1 MPKTDVEL
9 VRESWSW
16 VKPADGDWTGVG
28 VLFYDT
34 LFEAHPELTQT
45 IFKNT
50 DKKEQALRLMPMI
63 DAAVGILDSPDKL
76 VPVLR
81 QLGERHAGY
90 GVEDCH
96 YAPVGSALLATLKAG
111 LGDKLTADHAA
122 AWARIY
128 GVIETEMKAGAKSPE
143 GQKKWAE
150 YQKRRAAKQARA
162 APQQQGPSMVVVA
175 VAAVAVT
182 LGVLYAL
189 KQRK

>member
-1 MPKTDVEL
+1 MAANDVEL

-50 DKKEQALRLMPMI
+50 DKKEQAMRLMPMI
-63 DAAVGILDSPDKL
+63 DSAVNLLEKPDTL

-81 QLGERHAGY
+81 KLGERHAGY

-96 YAPVGSALLATLKAG
+96 YAPVGEALIATLQKG
-111 LGDKLTADHAA
+111 VGDKLTDAHVA
-122 AWARIY
+122 AWLKIY
-128 GVIETEMKAGAKSPE
+128 GVIETEMKAGAASEE
-143 GQKKWAE
+143 GQKKWAA
-150 YQKRRAAKQARA
+150 YQKRQAAKA
-162 APQQQGPSMVVVA
+162 A
-175 VAAVAVT
+175 AAA
-182 LGVLYAL
+182 
-189 KQRK
+189 